1 MNPEGILTA
10 PYMARFQDTE
20 DDLPMDRNA
29 IWNLAAWPELTHLY
43 ALAEICAGRPD
54 LALEA
59 VSKNLPEKA
68 HAENPF
74 AAPFYYPEKYIPPL
88 NVPWLCTWAGDPT
101 LIQVLLE
108 GFFGIK
114 AGLNGLTIE
123 PHLPGAWTGDQLL
136 RARFCYRG
144 AQWEVSIHP
153 SAPASGD
160 TFLRK
165 L

>member
-1 MNPEGILTA
+1 
-10 PYMARFQDTE
+10 MARFQTE

-29 IWNLAAWPELTHLY
+29 IRPCCLVSNHLICPGGIWRSAYLASSSVEELRRKRSG
-43 ALAEICAGRPD
+43 ESVCG
-54 LALEA
+54 
-59 VSKNLPEKA
+59 
-68 HAENPF
+68 
-74 AAPFYYPEKYIPPL
+74 PFYYPEKYIPPL

-144 AQWEVSIHP
+144 SQWEVSIHP